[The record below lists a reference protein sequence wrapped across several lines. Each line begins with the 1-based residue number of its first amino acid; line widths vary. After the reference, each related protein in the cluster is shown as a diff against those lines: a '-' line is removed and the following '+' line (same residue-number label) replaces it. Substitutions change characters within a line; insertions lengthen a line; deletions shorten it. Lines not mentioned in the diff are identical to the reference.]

1 MKIKIR
7 TEKKEEF
14 NTDIVYVRDV
24 GDRYHKT
31 ELDPSDDLLNAAL
44 KIRRIYKRYD
54 DYQNAV
60 ATFNDYFG
68 RIVDKYGGTELFRL
82 SYISGQVDDYL
93 PPIPKLKNKKLG
105 KLIGKN
111 INLTPVNFKKVDY
124 EFFDSIIDTYR
135 EQDSHE
141 PLLLARQDD
150 AIKGAK
156 TIDKVIARK
165 KTSNSPLA
173 KSRDISILEDY
184 FSKRRQEEE
193 RERENV
199 IEDITLTQLMSDQFY
214 EILESMNTKDQ
225 DDLVSYNGELIPR
238 SQLKTI
244 ELVNEMNKLGW
255 NTVKVLNAI
264 KANSKLLNI
273 TKKHNKELKK
283 AQKRNKKAEAY
294 FSKLLSD
301 NKFSSMNE
309 YDNAMSFATD
319 DSIFARF
326 RD

>member
-14 NTDIVYVRDV
+14 NTDVVYVRDV

-44 KIRRIYKRYD
+44 KIRRIYKRYGE
-54 DYQNAV
+54 YQSAV

-68 RIVDKYGGTELFRL
+68 RIVDKYGGTDMFRL
-82 SYISGQVDDYL
+82 AYLSGQVTDYL
-93 PPIPKLKNKKLG
+93 PPIPKLKNKK
-105 KLIGKN
+105 IGKIIEKN
-111 INLTPVNFKKVDY
+111 VNLTPVNFKKVDY
-124 EFFDSIIDTYR
+124 EFLDSIINVYTD
-135 EQDSHE
+135 ECQE
-141 PLLLARQDD
+141 PLLLARQDEV
-150 AIKGAK
+150 AKGLK
-156 TIDKVIARK
+156 KIDKIIDRK
-165 KTSNSPLA
+165 KTGNSPLA

-193 RERENV
+193 RERENL
-199 IEDITLTQLMSDQFY
+199 IEDITLTQLMSDEFY
-214 EILESMNTKDQ
+214 DILESMNTKDE

-238 SQLKTI
+238 RQLKTI

-283 AQKRNKKAEAY
+283 AQKRNKKAESYLA
-294 FSKLLSD
+294 KMLSD
-301 NKFSSMNE
+301 NKFDSMDE
-309 YDNAMSFATD
+309 YDSAMGLAVD
-319 DSIFARF
+319 ERIFARF